1 MPAISA
7 SAPGK
12 IILFGEHAVV
22 YGHPAIAAPVTQVK
36 AKAIVT
42 ANPMAPPGYVRIQ
55 APNIGLETDVNELPA
70 DHPLAITMGEVVR
83 FLGVRHIPAC
93 TIRITSSIPV
103 AAGLG
108 SGAAVSV
115 ALIRA
120 VSAFLGKPL
129 DDESVSS
136 LAFQVEKTYHGTPS
150 GIDNT
155 VITYGQP
162 IYFVRGQPVVRL
174 PVSEPFIVV
183 IGDTGVS
190 CPTSVTVG
198 DVAQAWRT
206 DPERIDQE
214 FDQIARITDAA
225 RQVIERGKTEQ
236 LGPLMAT
243 NHQHLQKLGVSSPEL
258 DRLVEAAQRAGA
270 LGAKLSGG
278 GRGGN
283 MIALVE
289 WDRAQAIA
297 EALTMA
303 GAVRTI
309 ITEIKPQGRR

>member
-1 MPAISA
+1 MPAISV

-36 AKAIVT
+36 AKAIIN
-42 ANPMAPPGYVRIQ
+42 ANPLAASGNIHIQ
-55 APNIGLETDVNELPA
+55 APNIGLDTHLNDLP
-70 DHPLAITMGEVVR
+70 DDNPLATAIQAVVQ
-83 FLGVRHIPAC
+83 FLGVRHLPAC

-120 VSAFLGKPL
+120 LSAFLGKPI
-129 DDESVSS
+129 DNENISS
-136 LAFQVEKTYHGTPS
+136 LAYQVERLYHGTPS

-155 VITYGQP
+155 VITYEQP
-162 IYFVRGQPVVRL
+162 VYFVRGQPMVKLIVRK
-174 PVSEPFIVV
+174 PFTVV

-190 CPTSVTVG
+190 CPTAVTVG
-198 DVAQAWRT
+198 DLAQAWSSN
-206 DPERIDQE
+206 PEPLERE
-214 FDQIARITDAA
+214 FHQIARITHSA
-225 RQVIERGKTEQ
+225 RQAIEYGNTAE
-236 LGPLMAT
+236 LGPLMAA
-243 NHQHLQKLGVSSPEL
+243 NHQHLQTLGVSSPEL
-258 DRLVEAAQRAGA
+258 DRLVEAAQSAGA

-289 WDRAQAIA
+289 NSHA
-297 EALTMA
+297 ESVANALQEA

-309 ITEIKPQGRR
+309 ITEVKQQGRR